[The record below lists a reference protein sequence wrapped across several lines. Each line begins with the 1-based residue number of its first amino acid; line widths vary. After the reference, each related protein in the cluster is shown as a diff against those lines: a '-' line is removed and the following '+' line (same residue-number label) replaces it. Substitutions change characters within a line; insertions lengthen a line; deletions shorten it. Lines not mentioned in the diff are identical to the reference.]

1 MGSTID
7 EITIENR
14 DSERLAARKGRSR
27 LARVRS
33 GAFYLSLLAAGALAV
48 LFLPEL
54 LATLATGWTAEAGA
68 ELGIHRLHIMGI
80 AAVVSVFLL
89 GLFAQ
94 AARPRTRVASMWGA
108 FLVILAVSLGTVGFG
123 VGRPEEVLPFLLLTS
138 IALVA
143 HPAGR
148 RLFRRGDAYSPAL
161 LGLVAV
167 AAIPLL
173 AFAATQLSL
182 STSAT
187 DPHALDGHYVMML
200 GLAAAPLAYG
210 LFAAFGFEGWRLASW
225 LAAIPMAY
233 YGLLSV
239 SFPAQTGS
247 TGLLWGAAAILWAF
261 AVVAVAESAR
271 RGGSSLVRRPN
282 RRARSDR

>member
-7 EITIENR
+7 ESTIENR
-14 DSERLAARKGRSR
+14 NSERLAAWKGRSR
-27 LARVRS
+27 LTRVRS
-33 GAFYLSLLAAGALAV
+33 GAFYLSLLTAGVLAA

-54 LATLATGWTAEAGA
+54 LATLVTGWTADAGA

-80 AAVVSVFLL
+80 AAVVTVFLL

-94 AARPRTRVASMWGA
+94 VSRPRTRVASMWGA
-108 FLVILAVSLGTVGFG
+108 FLVILTVSLGTVGFG

-148 RLFRRGDAYSPAL
+148 RLFRRGDSYSPAL
-161 LGLVAV
+161 LGLLAV
-167 AAIPLL
+167 AAIPLV

-182 STSAT
+182 STSAI

-200 GLAAAPLAYG
+200 GLATAPIAYG
-210 LFAAFGFEGWRLASW
+210 LFAALGFAGWRLASW
-225 LAAIPMAY
+225 LAALPMGY
-233 YGLLSV
+233 YGFLSV
-239 SFPAQTGS
+239 SFPAQAGS
-247 TGLLWGAAAILWAF
+247 TGLLWGVAAILWAIAF
-261 AVVAVAESAR
+261 VAVAESAR
-271 RGGSSLVRRPN
+271 RGGSMLIRRPN
-282 RRARSDR
+282 RRVEPDR